1 MATDWNSISGRNESR
16 SDPEFKYPEWQRPLQ
31 DVILEFDRE
40 KLPPK
45 IEKMEA
51 LILERLQQLSQGKDG
66 HDEREAVNH
75 ALSILRMIKRDKLDF
90 PDWE

>member
-1 MATDWNSISGRNESR
+1 MATNWSLVGRRKESM
-16 SDPEFKYPEWQRPLQ
+16 SDQEFKYPEWQRPLQ

-40 KLPPK
+40 KLPSK
-45 IEKMEA
+45 IEKMEG

-66 HDEREAVNH
+66 HGEREAINH
-75 ALSILRMIKRDKLDF
+75 ALSLLRAIKRDKLDF

>member
-1 MATDWNSISGRNESR
+1 MATDWNPIGGRNEGM

-40 KLPPK
+40 QLTCK
-45 IEKMEA
+45 IEKIEA
-51 LILERLQQLSQGKDG
+51 LILKRLQQLGQGSDG
-66 HDEREAVNH
+66 HGEREAISH
-75 ALSILRMIKRDKLDF
+75 ALSILRAIKRDKLDF